1 MIAEGAATKATATVV
16 ALSSIALGLASEASG
31 DPVAA
36 MFGPFNVVAG
46 GLLLIALWVAQRI
59 SRVAE
64 RFFEDQG
71 EKLIAL
77 PTADEIASDKKS
89 LFDKLEAL
97 ADEARA
103 ERKETATFRR
113 ELATTLENHSIRIAH
128 LEARR

>member
-1 MIAEGAATKATATVV
+1 MIAEGAATKATATIV
-16 ALSSIALGLASEASG
+16 ALSSIALGVAGEASG

-64 RFFEDQG
+64 KFFEDQG
-71 EKLIAL
+71 AKLIAL
-77 PTADEIASDKKS
+77 PTADEIATDKKS
-89 LFDKLEAL
+89 LFDKLEAF

-103 ERKETATFRR
+103 ERAETAIFRR
-113 ELATTLENHSIRIAH
+113 ELAATIENHSIRIAH